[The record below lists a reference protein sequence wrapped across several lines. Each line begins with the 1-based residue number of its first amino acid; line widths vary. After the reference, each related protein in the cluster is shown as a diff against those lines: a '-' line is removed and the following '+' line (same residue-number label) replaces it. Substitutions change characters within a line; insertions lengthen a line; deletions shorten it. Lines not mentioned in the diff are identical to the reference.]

1 MAGSSTGRRLR
12 RHDGCLLALLIPL
25 LTAPLQASAQ
35 EALFIRIRPLPDA
48 EAARVAREMLWARR
62 QAHARAVIES
72 VCTGC
77 LGAWKAE
84 APPTTAARPGLAEA
98 REAQIANLAVPI
110 GVELDPSAGAS
121 DEHPDPSTSEVH
133 P

>member
-1 MAGSSTGRRLR
+1 M
-12 RHDGCLLALLIPL
+12 LIPL